1 MHDNA
6 AGFSDVELVSLRT
19 AGCDPDGDHHHHH
32 HHLQQQPMKSR
43 RHPSVEQVTQ
53 LLDLTFSRNLFYMPM
68 WSVTV
73 LTLEFDYFYT
83 LHGLPFQS
91 RHRLILF

>member
-6 AGFSDVELVSLRT
+6 AGCSDVELVSLRT

-53 LLDLTFSRNLFYMPM
+53 LLDVFS
-68 WSVTV
+68 
-73 LTLEFDYFYT
+73 E
-83 LHGLPFQS
+83 
-91 RHRLILF
+91 LILHADVVGNSPDSRV